1 MVGPTTSNTYCNT
14 FFLYKS
20 TTGNKYCIHGLTQG
34 KNHPKHS
41 FLNCVETNMHQHQL
55 KCKAYRTFK
64 ITKQRNKKYL
74 HENNQLK
81 LYLEAPLTV
90 LSKFLVARRKIERK
104 AKFPNKTSISIYNW
118 SQETY
123 LIRHIIKS
131 KVIMIHSNPKQTYK
145 PLKISKIKK
154 KSSWINPIPLHSL
167 LKPVSCLRWI
177 RLCLY
182 TFWNE
187 FKEQ

>member
-81 LYLEAPLTV
+81 LLPGGSTNCVEQIPCC
-90 LSKFLVARRKIERK
+90 KKENRKK
-104 AKFPNKTSISIYNW
+104 
-118 SQETY
+118 SQ
-123 LIRHIIKS
+123 
-131 KVIMIHSNPKQTYK
+131 VPKQDIHQY
-145 PLKISKIKK
+145 LQLESRNL
-154 KSSWINPIPLHSL
+154 SH
-167 LKPVSCLRWI
+167 
-177 RLCLY
+177 
-182 TFWNE
+182 
-187 FKEQ
+187 

>member
-1 MVGPTTSNTYCNT
+1 MVSHKGKIIQNIPFWTVLKPICISTSWNVRH
-14 FFLYKS
+14 
-20 TTGNKYCIHGLTQG
+20 IEH
-34 KNHPKHS
+34 
-41 FLNCVETNMHQHQL
+41 
-55 KCKAYRTFK
+55 
-64 ITKQRNKKYL
+64 
-74 HENNQLK
+74 LK
-81 LYLEAPLTV
+81 LPNKEIRSIFMKTINLSFYLEAPATV

-131 KVIMIHSNPKQTYK
+131 KVIMIHSHLKQTYK